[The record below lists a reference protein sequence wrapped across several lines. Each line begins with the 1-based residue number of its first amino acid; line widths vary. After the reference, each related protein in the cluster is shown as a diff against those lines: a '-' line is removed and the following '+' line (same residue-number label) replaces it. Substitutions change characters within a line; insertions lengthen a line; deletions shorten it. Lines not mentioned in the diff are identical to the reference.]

1 MFKYLDIELSRMIK
15 SGSEKNMFQH
25 EKTTLAIF
33 VLSARSFVCMCYRT
47 EPLGKKIKK
56 QSLIVHAFDFLILHA
71 YRHSQPL

>member
-1 MFKYLDIELSRMIK
+1 
-15 SGSEKNMFQH
+15 MFQH
-25 EKTTLAIF
+25 EKTTLAFF

-56 QSLIVHAFDFLILHA
+56 QSLIAHAFDFLILDA